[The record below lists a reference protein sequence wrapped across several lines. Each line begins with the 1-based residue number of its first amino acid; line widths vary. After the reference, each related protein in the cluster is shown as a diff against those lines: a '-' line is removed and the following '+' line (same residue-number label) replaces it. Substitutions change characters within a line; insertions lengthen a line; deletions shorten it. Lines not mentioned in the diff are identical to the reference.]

1 MYAEE
6 RQMAI
11 VAQAR
16 DEGRVSVSKLAIKFD
31 VTPETIRRDLE
42 VLAGLGVVSRV
53 HGGAVP
59 AENLRLGE
67 AALGEREDRATPQKR
82 AIAEAAV
89 GLIPLREGVT
99 VLLDAGTTTARLAE
113 RLNPT
118 HTRTIVTNSVP
129 IASSLALREGFDV
142 QLLGGQVR
150 GITQATVG
158 THVADQLSRL
168 RVDVAF
174 MGANG
179 FSVDHGFS
187 TPDPAEAAVKQ
198 AMVRIARLVVML
210 ADSSKWG
217 VDYLISFAGLTNVD
231 ILVTD
236 SGLPEAARQQLIDNG
251 TGVLIA

>member
-16 DEGRVSVSKLAIKFD
+16 EEGRVSVSRLATQFE

-42 VLAGLGVVSRV
+42 ALAGLGVVSRV

-59 AENLRLGE
+59 AERLRLTE
-67 AALGEREDRATPQKR
+67 AAIGERQNRATPQKK
-82 AIAEAAV
+82 AIAAV
-89 GLIPLREGVT
+89 ALGLIPLREGVT
-99 VLLDAGTTTARLAE
+99 VLLDSGTTTARLAD
-113 RLNPT
+113 LLTPT

-129 IASSLALREGFDV
+129 TASDLSHRNDFDV
-142 QLLGGQVR
+142 LLLGGQVR

-158 THVADQLSRL
+158 ASVGDQLARL
-168 RVDVAF
+168 RVDIAF

-179 FSVDHGFS
+179 YSVEHGFS

-198 AMVRIARLVVML
+198 AMVHTAHQVVVL

-217 VDYLISFAGLTNVD
+217 MEYLISFADLTHVD
-231 ILVTD
+231 VLVTD
-236 SGLPEAARQQLIDNG
+236 SGLPQAARHQLSENG
-251 TGVLIA
+251 IEVLIA